1 MKKIAAIFLLFA
13 LILSGCAP
21 EEHAYI
27 PTGDSLLEEDPT
39 SAPTEPGELPTLSM
53 AYYPDRSLNPFQA
66 TDYTNRALFSLIYQG
81 LFTVSRAYAPM
92 PLLCE
97 SYSVSADMQTWT
109 FHIAKATFSDGTAVT
124 AEDVSASLTASKGSP
139 WYGNR
144 LQHVK
149 SISVSG
155 NAVVLKTD
163 TPFEN
168 LPVLLDIPVVKA
180 GEVAAAQPLG
190 SGPYRL
196 DGNQLRRQAGWWCEA
211 TLPFSEQTIP
221 LTVATSS
228 VQIRNEF
235 ENTGVN
241 LVCTDPG
248 AKEYVDFRN
257 DYELW
262 DCENGLFMYLVC
274 HKESPVFSNDKV
286 RTALT
291 HAIDRDDF
299 VATYYHGL
307 ARSATLPASPQF
319 PYYHKKLA
327 SNYGFDKEKFTQAV
341 TDAKLESNEVT
352 LLVSTGDVNRRQIA
366 MAIADT
372 LTECGLSVTVNAVS
386 ASEMTKQLKNG
397 KFDLYLGQTRLSANM
412 DLSGF
417 FATKGTMN
425 YGKLSDA
432 ATYHMCLEALANVGN
447 YYALHKM
454 VMENAWLCPVLFQSF
469 AIYGQRGI
477 GTELSPARDAI
488 FYYDLGKTL
497 ADIKK

>member
-1 MKKIAAIFLLFA
+1 MKRFVAILALFA
-13 LILSGCAP
+13 LILCGCAP
-21 EEHAYI
+21 EEHAYV
-27 PTGDSLLEEDPT
+27 PTGDSLLEEDQPT
-39 SAPTEPGELPTLSM
+39 SATEPGELPALSM
-53 AYYPDRSLNPFQA
+53 AYYPDRSLNPFTA

-81 LFTVSRAYAPM
+81 LFIVSRSYEAK
-92 PLLCE
+92 PLLCD
-97 SYSVSADMQTWT
+97 SYSVSSDMQTWT
-109 FHIAKATFSDGTAVT
+109 FNIASATFSDGTPVT
-124 AEDVSASLTASKGSP
+124 AEDVSASLTASKGSA
-139 WYGNR
+139 WYGSR

-155 NAVVLKTD
+155 DAVVLKTD
-163 TPFEN
+163 TPCEN
-168 LPVLLDIPVVKA
+168 LPILLDIPVVKA
-180 GEVAAAQPLG
+180 GEVAAARPLG
-190 SGPYRL
+190 TGPYRL
-196 DGNQLRRQAGWWCEA
+196 DGNQLRRQAGWWCDA
-211 TLPFSEQTIP
+211 QLPFSEQTIA

-228 VQIRNEF
+228 VQIRNDF
-235 ENTGVN
+235 ENTGIN
-241 LVCTDPG
+241 LVCADPG

-274 HKESPVFSNDKV
+274 HKDSPVFSNDKV

-291 HAIDRDDF
+291 HAIDRDTF
-299 VATYYHGL
+299 VTTYYHGL
-307 ARSATLPASPQF
+307 ARSATLPASPQS

-327 SNYGFDKEKFTQAV
+327 SNYGFDKDKFTQAV
-341 TDAKLESNEVT
+341 ADAKLENNAVT
-352 LLVSTGDVNRRQIA
+352 LLVSTGDLNRRQIA
-366 MAIADT
+366 MSIADT
-372 LTECGLSVTVNAVS
+372 LTECGLAVTVNAVS
-386 ASEMTKQLKNG
+386 PSEMTKQLKAG
-397 KFDLYLGQTRLSANM
+397 KFDLYLGQTRLSPNM

-454 VMENAWLCPVLFQSF
+454 VMQNAWLCPVLFQSF

-477 GTELSPARDAI
+477 GTDLSPARDAI
-488 FYYDLGKTL
+488 FYYDLGKTM